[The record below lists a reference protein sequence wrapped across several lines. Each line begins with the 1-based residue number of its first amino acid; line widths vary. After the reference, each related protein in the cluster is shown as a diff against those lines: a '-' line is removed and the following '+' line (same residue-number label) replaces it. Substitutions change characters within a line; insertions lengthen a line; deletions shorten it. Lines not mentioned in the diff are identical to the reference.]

1 MDCMQSNPQICA
13 YEDILVETE
22 ECNCADIIYQAICDA
37 GVTASIETI
46 QDGLVCEI
54 IESGD

>member
-1 MDCMQSNPQICA
+1 M
-13 YEDILVETE
+13 VETE
-22 ECNCADIIYQAICDA
+22 ECNCADIIYQTICDA
-37 GVTASIETI
+37 GVTASIKTI

>member
-1 MDCMQSNPQICA
+1 M
-13 YEDILVETE
+13 VETE

-37 GVTASIETI
+37 GVTAGVETI